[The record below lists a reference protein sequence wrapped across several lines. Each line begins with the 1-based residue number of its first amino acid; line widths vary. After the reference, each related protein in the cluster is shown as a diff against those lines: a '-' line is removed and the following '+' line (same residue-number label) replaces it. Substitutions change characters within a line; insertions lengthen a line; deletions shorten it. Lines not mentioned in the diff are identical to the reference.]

1 MIESN
6 SKTIQH
12 SCFPSPSILDLT
24 SPRYHRPMHVHWP
37 SGKRIT
43 CNKMTDRSS
52 FFSTHGDKRS
62 QNKVEDGPRDP
73 TKLGNALWT
82 QKCGTNFCKQKNWDI
97 PSCIPVNYPHSI
109 RPRRRRHSS
118 NSCIGDRTHYRY
130 QLKCQ
135 GRQSRLNSLPVRS
148 DVKRDR
154 KRIAECKFEMMSC
167 PFRQICQPC
176 SERRYV

>member
-109 RPRRRRHSS
+109 VVVTQVIVASGTELI
-118 NSCIGDRTHYRY
+118 IGINRNVGVDN
-130 QLKCQ
+130 L
-135 GRQSRLNSLPVRS
+135 
-148 DVKRDR
+148 D
-154 KRIAECKFEMMSC
+154 
-167 PFRQICQPC
+167 
-176 SERRYV
+176 